1 MSLRLRVTH
10 LHQPSPSVQC
20 EAASPAHAHEG
31 GIAPP
36 LAECHSHL
44 RMGWGACPVDD
55 PLGDTEPGA
64 HGHMAAWCP
73 MATHSVLSGPQY
85 HTTVAS
91 EGGICLPVGGMASL
105 QKPRGQRCRPHRC
118 LVQLHTTSFSPLTP
132 DAAGSAGWRL
142 PHHDEIRGRVLP
154 GPSPIQSWQP
164 SVSPR
169 VWAKQ
174 FTKVWVLLLDSK
186 RQTRQ
191 YPSFSAGRDAKCSVC
206 LSWWRGHPCSA
217 LTLTSSAERGGHCP
231 GLREVDPAPSAV
243 HVVREGLHRTVTSS
257 SPTPIYVPW

>member
-1 MSLRLRVTH
+1 MSLRLSVTH
-10 LHQPSPSVQC
+10 WHQPSPSVQC
-20 EAASPAHAHEG
+20 EAASPAHACEG
-31 GIAPP
+31 GITPP

-44 RMGWGACPVDD
+44 RMGCGACPVDD

-64 HGHMAAWCP
+64 HGRMAAWCP

-85 HTTVAS
+85 HTKVAS
-91 EGGICLPVGGMASL
+91 EAGICLPVDGMAS
-105 QKPRGQRCRPHRC
+105 PEAPGPAVPPPRC
-118 LVQLHTTSFSPLTP
+118 LVQLHTTSFPPLTP
-132 DAAGSAGWRL
+132 GAAGTAGWRL
-142 PHHDEIRGRVLP
+142 PHHDEIRCRVLP
-154 GPSPIQSWQP
+154 GPSPTQSWQP

-174 FTKVWVLLLDSK
+174 FTQVCVLLLDSK

-206 LSWWRGHPCSA
+206 LSRWRGHPCSA

-231 GLREVDPAPSAV
+231 GLREGDLAPSAV
-243 HVVREGLHRTVTSS
+243 HMVREGLHRTVSSS